1 MSRQSKSARKR
12 ERQRK
17 RYALRQQQEQ
27 TAKQIAVVRG
37 LIGDI
42 AEPRFS
48 PLAEALQQQH

>member
-1 MSRQSKSARKR
+1 MSRRSKNVRKR

-27 TAKQIAVVRG
+27 MAKQTAVVRG

-42 AEPRFS
+42 AEPRLS
-48 PLAEALQQQH
+48 PLVEALRQQP

>member
-1 MSRQSKSARKR
+1 MSRRSKSARKR

-17 RYALRQQQEQ
+17 RHAHRQQQEQ
-27 TAKQIAVVRG
+27 LAKQTAVVRG

-48 PLAEALQQQH
+48 PLVEALRQQP